1 MAADAD
7 PDMSDDA
14 AAWWRRLPQRP
25 ATAAV
30 MAICVLAFTAT
41 LAAAV
46 SSSATPADAALQ
58 SIWSL
63 GGSET
68 VLVNLGG
75 LDLTHV
81 WLDHEWWRV
90 LTTGFLHGS
99 LIHLALNLTALG
111 SIGDWVEHAWGS
123 WRTLLLFV
131 VSSIGGCLASLL
143 WCEAPMVVGASAGVL
158 GQAAA
163 LWLARQF
170 GAPGLKA
177 RLAPISVLSLGLLIL
192 LCLGLGTVIP
202 GIAQAGHVGGL
213 ITGAA
218 LGAIFM
224 RPRPLWQKAIASLVL
239 AAALLMIARLGSAPT
254 WRPQYHAMLGFRAV
268 MDGDLEAARRHLEVD
283 PDNAVVLNAIA
294 YKLAEDGIELDLAQT
309 LILRALVLEPAN
321 ANYLDT
327 LGWIWCRR
335 GEARGAEP
343 ILRAASFL
351 SRPANAEISSH
362 IIDCAS
368 AAVPAQ

>member
-7 PDMSDDA
+7 PDISDDA

-30 MAICVLAFTAT
+30 MSICMLAFTAT
-41 LAAAV
+41 LAAAI
-46 SSSATPADAALQ
+46 SSSATPADTAVQ
-58 SIWSL
+58 SIWTL
-63 GGSET
+63 GGSEA

-123 WRTLLLFV
+123 WRALLLFI
-131 VSSIGGCLASLL
+131 VSSVGGCLASLL

-158 GQAAA
+158 GQAGA

-170 GAPGLKA
+170 GAPDLKA

-213 ITGAA
+213 LTGAA
-218 LGAIFM
+218 LGAILM
-224 RPRPLWQKAIASLVL
+224 RPRPPWQKAIASLAI
-239 AAALLMIARLGSAPT
+239 AATLLTVATLGIAPT

-268 MDGDLEAARRHLEVD
+268 MDGDLDTARRHLDLD

-294 YKLAEDGIELDLAQT
+294 YKLAEDGIELELAET
-309 LILRALVLEPAN
+309 FVLRALRLEPAN
-321 ANYLDT
+321 ASYLDT

-335 GEARGAEP
+335 GNAAAAEP

-351 SRPANAEISSH
+351 SRPPNAEISSH
-362 IIDCAS
+362 IVDCAT
-368 AAVPAQ
+368 AAIPAQ